1 MSNLLSRPM
10 AAFLVL
16 AAACAVAKTA
26 DSVLLPAVREAWADV
41 RTEAARGGAA
51 EGTILAFDRSLGM
64 GDYVVL
70 PTMWTRVAPA
80 VLEDIQRRTNTGEI
94 GPGVADSLRER
105 VRMFGASLDKLAG
118 VVR

>member
-1 MSNLLSRPM
+1 M

-16 AAACAVAKTA
+16 AAACAAARTA

-51 EGTILAFDRSLGM
+51 EGTILAFDRALGTS
-64 GDYVVL
+64 DYVVL
-70 PTMWTRVAPA
+70 PAMWVRIAPA
-80 VLEDIQRRTNTGEI
+80 ALEDIQRRTNAGEV

-105 VRMFGASLDKLAG
+105 VRMFGVSLDKLAG